1 MAKTDPTDKTNPN
14 GEGDV
19 TKSNPTQIDAP
30 ARTGEQS
37 SAGIEEN
44 QRVAQTNLKPLD
56 ALPPS
61 NRAEE
66 AVQAAVDEAMHDQYV
81 QEEAQRRVRSA
92 QAQRLMDSVNTQN
105 PYGLAEGEMPV
116 YSVNGWLCDPNGT
129 RIKRDPSSKP
139 LRRETIVDRA
149 TSMKEM

>member
-1 MAKTDPTDKTNPN
+1 MAKTDPNDKTNV
-14 GEGDV
+14 GEADV
-19 TKSNPTQIDAP
+19 TVSNPKEIEAP
-30 ARTGEQS
+30 ARTGQQGSTNTQADE
-37 SAGIEEN
+37 
-44 QRVAQTNLKPLD
+44 RVAQTNLKPLD
-56 ALPPS
+56 ALSPS
-61 NRAEE
+61 NKAEE
-66 AVQAAVDEAMHDQYV
+66 EVQAAVNLAMHEQYV

-139 LRRETIVDRA
+139 LRRETIVDHA